1 MENIHSHRYIYRT
14 PSERWSKIIALPLL
28 KCNNF
33 GTSCGIPYIFNTTK
47 VPRNPLKWT
56 FFLGGGGETP
66 HAFVFHSTV
75 HQVLRGRLPATWL
88 AEPQASM
95 PRETAPV
102 LLHRVFLTI
111 LRRARSMIWAA
122 NNSAHGPK
130 FPWVQQ
136 KKSFE
141 LHVSRMEQVQG
152 FFFIQSEL
160 KCTIFV

>member
-1 MENIHSHRYIYRT
+1 MNNRIKVWALCCNREGSQGVFNLRALSRSKVNLKKILLQSWKTFTHIGIYTGHRQKDGRKLLLYLHS
-14 PSERWSKIIALPLL
+14 P
-28 KCNNF
+28 
-33 GTSCGIPYIFNTTK
+33 
-47 VPRNPLKWT
+47 
-56 FFLGGGGETP
+56 
-66 HAFVFHSTV
+66 V